1 MDLPTPFRSRIHP
14 DDHQADT
21 KMKKKWEALM
31 PLLGALFACLAG
43 CAHQQDHSFIPPS
56 SAAVVQDIISAK
68 ASAVKAVKGDK
79 KAAQQVVEALS
90 KAQDNLGLYTSK
102 VESQSALLSKV
113 SDEANYWH
121 SKQTKA
127 LKELWMWRT
136 IALLS
141 VLAVVGYIGI
151 RTSWR
156 FLL

>member
-1 MDLPTPFRSRIHP
+1 MDLFVAIRSGIDTH
-14 DDHQADT
+14 DHQADK
-21 KMKKKWEALM
+21 KMKKKWEAWI
-31 PLLGALFACLAG
+31 PLLGALLACLAG
-43 CAHQQDHSFIPPS
+43 CAHQEAHSFIPPS
-56 SAAVVQDIISAK
+56 SAAVVQDVISAK
-68 ASAVKAVKGDK
+68 ASAAKVVKGDK
-79 KAAQQVVEALS
+79 NAAQQVVDALS
-90 KAQDNLGLYTSK
+90 KAQDDLGIYTGK
-102 VESQSALLSKV
+102 VETQSALLSKV

>member
-1 MDLPTPFRSRIHP
+1 
-14 DDHQADT
+14 
-21 KMKKKWEALM
+21 MKRKWEALM
-31 PLLGALFACLAG
+31 PFLGALFVCLSG

-56 SAAVVQDIISAK
+56 SAAVVQDVIAAK

-79 KAAQQVVEALS
+79 KAAQQVVDALS
-90 KAQDNLGLYTSK
+90 KAQDDLGIYTGK
-102 VESQSALLSKV
+102 VETQSALLSKV

>member
-1 MDLPTPFRSRIHP
+1 MDLFVAIRSGIHP
-14 DDHQADT
+14 HDHQADA
-21 KMKKKWEALM
+21 KMKKKWEAWIL
-31 PLLGALFACLAG
+31 LLGALFACLAG

-56 SAAVVQDIISAK
+56 SAAVVQDVISAK
-68 ASAVKAVKGDK
+68 ASALKAVKGDK
-79 KAAQQVVEALS
+79 KSAQKVVDALS
-90 KAQDNLGLYTSK
+90 KAQDDLGIYTGK
-102 VESQSALLSKV
+102 VETQSALLSKV

-121 SKQTKA
+121 TKQTKA

>member
-1 MDLPTPFRSRIHP
+1 MGLPVAIGGGIHP
-14 DDHQADT
+14 NDNQTDK
-21 KMKKKWEALM
+21 KMKAKWEALM
-31 PLLGALFACLAG
+31 PLLGSLLACLSG

-56 SAAVVQDIISAK
+56 SAAVVQDVISAK

-79 KAAQQVVEALS
+79 KAAQQVVDALS
-90 KAQDNLGLYTSK
+90 KAQDDLGLYTGK

-121 SKQTKA
+121 AKQSKA
-127 LKELWMWRT
+127 LKELWMWRA
-136 IALLS
+136 IALFS

>member
-1 MDLPTPFRSRIHP
+1 
-14 DDHQADT
+14 
-21 KMKKKWEALM
+21 MKKKWEALM

-68 ASAVKAVKGDK
+68 AYASKAVNGDK
-79 KAAQQVVEALS
+79 KAAQQVVDALS

-121 SKQTKA
+121 AKQTKA